1 MKDYKKLQERINGEK
16 QITIGDI
23 TDLGYSRYDIN
34 LFIEAGILSRAKRGL
49 YNYLKDIEL
58 AEKPPVVEATND
70 KPIIAEDAFSYV
82 REGMSKVIKRENS
95 EAIVSFNK
103 SLEIDPNNS
112 YARIGI
118 IGAYVFLEEFDKAH
132 DAIKNLYRTR
142 ENNSLIQNMYCYLL
156 LLKEHIS
163 IDEEL
168 LKEIKEEIETK
179 KETLKKS
186 KANYRRL
193 YAAIETQDYL
203 EALKYI
209 NFSISLDR
217 RDKKYHITNHI
228 YKSLIWSI
236 LKLKNIDPFANQNK
250 EQSLE
255 DNVVD
260 TTVEEKEETIII
272 VPEQETDTIKINLLL
287 EAINN
292 SDYEQALSLLEQEQ
306 IDNPVEVIKNL
317 LTKLSAIKSL
327 INSTEPVKVVDVEPV
342 RVVEEKTLLESPTPV
357 LEEAVVEE
365 PKEKP
370 TIPVEKPTTTVETQS
385 KTDLAQVA
393 YKAFKDAYHSEQFD
407 EAVKNL
413 RRYEY
418 LNNANG
424 TVRNINYH
432 YIRIERSKKDFEQN
446 PERYIQKKALSDVI
460 FKLKKEKRYDAALA
474 AIEEYKSLGG
484 IKSELVILV
493 EAEIYFALG
502 DIAKTSVVLNGIRT
516 SEEPTFFI
524 LSSKVAFRNNRFQDA
539 LEYCKA
545 FNERRPNLSPS
556 NYQLLGD
563 CYTKL
568 GKPGKAVK
576 AYRKA
581 EEISASYGK
590 KPYDLSEKINRQEYY
605 SEVQKEQRSAK
616 YLGKNK

>member
-34 LFIEAGILSRAKRGL
+34 QFIEAGILSRAKRGI
-49 YNYLKDIEL
+49 YNYLKEVEIE
-58 AEKPPVVEATND
+58 ENPPVVESTND

-82 REGMSKVIKRENS
+82 REGMSKVIKRENN
-95 EAIVSFNK
+95 EAIESFNK

-156 LLKEHIS
+156 LLKEHIA

-179 KETLKKS
+179 KDTLKKS

-236 LKLKNIDPFANQNK
+236 LRLKNIDPFANQNK

-260 TTVEEKEETIII
+260 TPVEEKEETIII

-306 IDNPVEVIKNL
+306 IDNPVEVIKTL

-327 INSTEPVKVVDVEPV
+327 ITSTEPVKVVNVEPV
-342 RVVEEKTLLESPTPV
+342 RVVEEKTLLESTTP
-357 LEEAVVEE
+357 EVEE
-365 PKEKP
+365 PVLDAPMVEETLPQEQTPIVEEK
-370 TIPVEKPTTTVETQS
+370 TKA
-385 KTDLAQVA
+385 DLAQIA
-393 YKAFKDAYHSEQFD
+393 YKAFKDAYHSEQFE
-407 EAVKNL
+407 EAEKNL

-432 YIRIERSKKDFEQN
+432 YIRIERSKKDFAQN
-446 PERYIQKKALSDVI
+446 PERYIQKKALSAVI
-460 FKLKKEKRYDAALA
+460 FNLKREKRYDAALA

-484 IKSELVILV
+484 VKNELVILV

-524 LSSKVAFRNNRFQDA
+524 LSSKVAFRNYRFQEA
-539 LEYCKA
+539 LEHCKA
-545 FNERRPNLSPS
+545 FNERRPNLSPA

-581 EEISASYGK
+581 EEISAAYGK
-590 KPYDLSEKINRQEYY
+590 KPYDLSDKINRQEFY

-616 YLGKNK
+616 YLGKKK

>member
-1 MKDYKKLQERINGEK
+1 MKDYKKLQERINREK

-23 TDLGYSRYDIN
+23 TELGYSRYDIN
-34 LFIEAGILSRAKRGL
+34 QFIEAGILSRAKRGL

-95 EAIVSFNK
+95 EAIESFNK
-103 SLEIDPNNS
+103 SLEIDPSNS

-156 LLKEHIS
+156 LLKEHIA

-217 RDKKYHITNHI
+217 KDKKYHITNHI

-236 LKLKNIDPFANQNK
+236 LRLKNIDPFANQNK

-306 IDNPVEVIKNL
+306 IDNPVEVIKTL

-327 INSTEPVKVVDVEPV
+327 ITSTEPIKVVNVEPV
-342 RVVEEKTLLESPTPV
+342 RVVEEKTLLESTTP
-357 LEEAVVEE
+357 EVEE
-365 PKEKP
+365 PVLDAPMVEETLPQEQTPIVEEK
-370 TIPVEKPTTTVETQS
+370 TKA
-385 KTDLAQVA
+385 DLAQIA
-393 YKAFKDAYHSEQFD
+393 YKAFKDAYHSEQFE
-407 EAVKNL
+407 EAEKNL
-413 RRYEY
+413 KRYEY

-432 YIRIERSKKDFEQN
+432 YIRIERSKKDFAQN
-446 PERYIQKKALSDVI
+446 PERYIQKKALSAVI
-460 FKLKKEKRYDAALA
+460 FNLKREKRFDAALA

-484 IKSELVILV
+484 VKNELVILV

-524 LSSKVAFRNNRFQDA
+524 LSSKVAFRNYRFQEA
-539 LEYCKA
+539 LEHCKA
-545 FNERRPNLSPS
+545 FNERRPNLSPA

-581 EEISASYGK
+581 EEISAAYGK
-590 KPYDLSEKINRQEYY
+590 KPYDLSDKINRQEFY

-616 YLGKNK
+616 YLGKKK